1 MYPNQE
7 LSARKRVIDDSVD
20 RPALSARAR
29 KSPPEVIN
37 SYSIG
42 SLRTIIHLTFSA
54 LAPHDHAP
62 RYVHAH
68 TIIQDGAQEYLE
80 ERVSGVAR
88 TRTQIHGRSILWK
101 QGEDRKTE
109 PREGR
114 KRGRRA
120 WRREPDV
127 FCQYRTDFHTYVWER
142 AGIARSLF
150 HLSS

>member
-7 LSARKRVIDDSVD
+7 LSARKRVIDDSDD

-29 KSPPEVIN
+29 KSPLAPEFIN
-37 SYSIG
+37 SYYSIG
-42 SLRTIIHLTFSA
+42 SLKITIHLTFSA
-54 LAPHDHAP
+54 LAPHDHDHDHAP
-62 RYVHAH
+62 RYAHAH
-68 TIIQDGAQEYLE
+68 TIIQDGALEHLE

-88 TRTQIHGRSILWK
+88 TRTQIHD
-101 QGEDRKTE
+101 DRYCERRRGPKDE

-127 FCQYRTDFHTYVWER
+127 FCQHRTDFHTY
-142 AGIARSLF
+142 ARSMF

>member
-7 LSARKRVIDDSVD
+7 LSARKRVIDDSDD

-29 KSPPEVIN
+29 KSPLAPEVIN

-54 LAPHDHAP
+54 LAPHDHDHDHTP

-68 TIIQDGAQEYLE
+68 TIIQDGAPEYLE

-88 TRTQIHGRSILWK
+88 TRTQIHGRSIL
-101 QGEDRKTE
+101 
-109 PREGR
+109 
-114 KRGRRA
+114 
-120 WRREPDV
+120 
-127 FCQYRTDFHTYVWER
+127 
-142 AGIARSLF
+142 
-150 HLSS
+150 